1 MTLRWSSWKSYKMM
15 RCRRKWGLGTKSC
28 VHSRGIDS
36 VGVVYPVFPLG
47 GVLLQWKIAFQ
58 FEFIQSI
65 VRRQKII
72 CGSKMYLYFC
82 SLLTNWFVNSTGMS
96 WSPSSGG
103 QCDPCQL
110 SFPSPLPLLCLSS
123 SLPLYFPLFSFYF
136 FSCPKPNVS
145 PTVLTEYFWFN

>member
-28 VHSRGIDS
+28 VPSRGIDS

-47 GVLLQWKIAFQ
+47 GVLLQWKIVFQ

-82 SLLTNWFVNSTGMS
+82 SLLIDLLTPQACPGVPAVGDNVTHASFLSPPLFPCFV
-96 WSPSSGG
+96 
-103 QCDPCQL
+103 
-110 SFPSPLPLLCLSS
+110 FLPL
-123 SLPLYFPLFSFYF
+123 SLFISPCFLFIF
-136 FSCPKPNVS
+136 FVS
-145 PTVLTEYFWFN
+145 PTILTEYFWFN